1 MQLILR
7 LVPGVVGAVCAFS
20 VSKLFAWTDIGFEL
34 GAFLVTYLAI
44 AVAVDRGLKRY
55 GSSSVG

>member
-1 MQLILR
+1 MQLVLR
-7 LVPGVVGAVCAFS
+7 FIPGIVGAVCAFS
-20 VSKLFAWTDIGFEL
+20 VSKLFAWTELGFEL

-55 GSSSVG
+55 GSSSVR